1 MVSKSIGRR
10 RLREQVRM
18 TFYCLQMSWKVPAA
32 HDQDDI
38 LLPADEL
45 EGSRYP
51 AGGGRLV
58 VTEKI
63 AMLHS

>member
-1 MVSKSIGRR
+1 MFSHGLDPQLNSAVAIRAVEPSVF
-10 RLREQVRM
+10 E
-18 TFYCLQMSWKVPAA
+18 
-32 HDQDDI
+32 
-38 LLPADEL
+38 ADC
-45 EGSRYP
+45 RYP